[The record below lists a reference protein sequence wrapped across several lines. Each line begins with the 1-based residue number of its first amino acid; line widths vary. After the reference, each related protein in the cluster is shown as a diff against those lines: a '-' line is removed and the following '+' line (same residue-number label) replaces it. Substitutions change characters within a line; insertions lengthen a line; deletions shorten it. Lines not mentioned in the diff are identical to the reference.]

1 MIKIGT
7 TKGGVIVKLSDNEFS
22 LISNGLENAK
32 EDVDID
38 ITWLKTVI
46 NLFVSNKKEFI
57 DLSTRASSIIS
68 SIEKLKGIK

>member
-38 ITWLKTVI
+38 VTWLKAVI
-46 NLFVSNKKEFI
+46 NLFVSNKKEFT
-57 DLSTRASSIIS
+57 DLSTQASSIVS

>member
-38 ITWLKTVI
+38 VTWLKTVI

-68 SIEKLKGIK
+68 SIEKIKGIK